1 MEEAVTVIGG
11 VTGELLFFVR
21 SFLLGF
27 LLRLGYEP
35 LILLRKFFHHPK
47 LLVDVQDSLFWT
59 AGSFLMFGLLFRENN
74 GTPRL
79 FSIIGILAGMA
90 LYQLGPGKLTK
101 SFFDWLQKKHRE
113 WQKKYQKRRKKRWRE
128 RVQKRKER
136 QERRKLQKKRAKEA
150 QIEKKRLKKARK
162 DSMIKRQDEHSHN
175 KRGEDSDRKDGSSQE
190 SQPQVDR
197 AGTRDSDPL
206 KRNNLDRWK
215 QSGRA
220 KRPESSAAKDS

>member
-59 AGSFLMFGLLFRENN
+59 AGSFLMFGLMFRENN

-113 WQKKYQKRRKKRWRE
+113 WQKKYQKRRKKDGESECKNE
-128 RVQKRKER
+128 RSDKNVGNC
-136 QERRKLQKKRAKEA
+136 KKR
-150 QIEKKRLKKARK
+150 
-162 DSMIKRQDEHSHN
+162 
-175 KRGEDSDRKDGSSQE
+175 
-190 SQPQVDR
+190 
-197 AGTRDSDPL
+197 
-206 KRNNLDRWK
+206 
-215 QSGRA
+215 GR
-220 KRPESSAAKDS
+220 KRPK